1 MQLFGKLILA
11 LAVFTGGSMLF
22 ADPAC
27 SLATLRGDYGFT
39 ITGQILQN
47 PLPANIG
54 PVAGVA
60 MTYFDGNGNLT
71 QVDHVVHNGSVPAD
85 EWRPATGSYTVNAD
99 CTGTMTIAFSDGSPA
114 MHLHIVITH
123 LGDGVLTVVDGPVA
137 IRSIGTRSGWP
148 SNQP

>member
-1 MQLFGKLILA
+1 MQLLGRLILA
-11 LAVFTGGSMLF
+11 LAALAGGSELF

-39 ITGQILQN
+39 ITGQILQS

-60 MTYFDGNGNLT
+60 MTHFDGSGNLT
-71 QVDHVVHNGSVPAD
+71 QVDHVVHNGGVPAE

-99 CTGTMTIAFSDGSPA
+99 CTGTMTIVFSDGSPT
-114 MHLHIVITH
+114 MHLHIAITH
-123 LGDGVLTVVDGPVA
+123 LGDEVLTVVDGPVA
-137 IRSIGTRSGWP
+137 IRSIGKRSGWP
-148 SNQP
+148 SQ